1 MRPQSNAG
9 AAKARTI
16 GLARRLKAAGLAKRR
31 RKVPKP
37 RHPLAIE
44 RAYAAEIARFV
55 KAAAEVVRREI
66 EPNIERWTAE
76 VQAETRID
84 GLRTDAGAAARIAA
98 LIRQVAN
105 RLLAAIRPTVLD
117 ELAERFAKR
126 TNEWSKQETNRQVR
140 AALGVDVFG
149 AEPNLAPLADAFT
162 AENVALIRTVPQR
175 YLENVEGVVLRG
187 VTSGTLPRDI
197 AKQLAETEGVAE
209 RRAAL
214 IARDQVGKFYG
225 KLNEV
230 RQRKLGGETYFW
242 RTVNDN
248 RVRPEHE
255 ERDGVEYAWTPEDA
269 KRLGVE
275 YLPPEEQPGQPPA
288 CRCLAEPNFDR
299 LLDGLD

>member
-16 GLARRLKAAGLAKRR
+16 GLARKLKAAGLAKRR
-31 RKVPKP
+31 RRVPKP

-44 RAYAAEIARFV
+44 RAYAAEIARLV
-55 KAAAEVVRREI
+55 QAAAEAVRREV
-66 EPNIERWTAE
+66 EPNLARWVAE
-76 VQAETRID
+76 AQAESRVD
-84 GLRTDAGAAARIAA
+84 GIRTDAGVAARIAA
-98 LIRQVAN
+98 FIRQVAN
-105 RLLAAIRPTVLD
+105 RLLGAIRPTALD
-117 ELAERFAKR
+117 ELAERFARR

-140 AALGVDVFG
+140 AALGVDVG
-149 AEPNLAPLADAFT
+149 AEPNLGPLADAFT

-225 KLNEV
+225 KFNEV
-230 RQRKLGGETYFW
+230 RQRKLGVETYTW

-255 ERDGVEYAWTPEDA
+255 ERAGVEYAWTPEDA
-269 KRLGVE
+269 KRLGVA
-275 YLPPEEQPGQPPA
+275 YLPPEEQPGQPIN
-288 CRCLAEPNFDR
+288 CRCGAEPNFDR